1 MIINEM
7 YNRDKKSKTKM
18 FFLKVDFDKA
28 FDSINWNYL
37 DSIGYKEISHYKGCS
52 VRRSSFSILV
62 YHCQGGFKC
71 CIGIGSS
78 NSLFHGI

>member
-1 MIINEM
+1 MVGFVVDEVLREYIEGRNILDEPMIINEM

-37 DSIGYKEISHYKGCS
+37 DS
-52 VRRSSFSILV
+52 VTT
-62 YHCQGGFKC
+62 QMGFGDKW
-71 CIGIGSS
+71 G
-78 NSLFHGI
+78 F